1 MTEPTTPANTY
12 DAIVPAALSYAAMV
26 HNGDVRKGKSEP
38 YLTHLLFTAALA
50 LRYCDPAD
58 PERDAI
64 VAAAAL
70 HDTAE
75 DHGGECRLAEIEATF
90 GTRVADI
97 VRACSDSLVT
107 DGPKEDWLP
116 RKTHHLTQL
125 QSLNDPAVALV
136 TLCDKCANL
145 NDLLADIDHRL
156 ASGGSV
162 DEEFSRFNT
171 DAKGT
176 AHYYRAMARVLDGK
190 VPDEAIALFNNLVT
204 RLLVHV
210 DILEA
215 TLHDGSDIIA
225 QFRDGLTSTQ
235 GCP

>member
-1 MTEPTTPANTY
+1 MTEPITPNTY
-12 DAIVPAALSYAAMV
+12 GAIVPAALSYAAMV
-26 HNGDVRKGKSEP
+26 HNGDVRKGKPEP
-38 YLTHLLFTAALA
+38 YLTHLLFTASLA

-58 PERDAI
+58 PDRDAI

-75 DHGGECRLAEIEATF
+75 DHGGECRLAEIEAVF
-90 GTRVADI
+90 GPRVAAI

-116 RKTHHLTQL
+116 RKSHHLTQL
-125 QSLNDPAVALV
+125 QSLDDPGVALV

-145 NDLLADIDHRL
+145 TDLLADIDDAL
-156 ASGGSV
+156 AAGDSLD
-162 DEEFSRFNT
+162 DEFTRFNT
-171 DAKGT
+171 NAKGT

-190 VPDEAIALFNNLVT
+190 VPANAINHFNELVT

-210 DILEA
+210 DILEE

-225 QFRDGLTSTQ
+225 QFRDGLSDEKPTR
-235 GCP
+235 